1 MPRSINCMLFEEQI
15 SRKPDLYPWTKQ
27 FIEAIWKGFWTPEE
41 FNFRSDYSQFKND
54 LTSAEQQIVVK
65 TMSAIGQIEIAVKSF
80 WADVGNNLPHP
91 SIKDL
96 GFAMANSEVIHNMA
110 YEKILD
116 VLHLTHVFEENLNVD
131 VIKGRVD
138 YLRKY
143 NKKVYKDARKQY
155 IYSIALF
162 TLFVENVSLFSQFYI
177 IMHLNRNKAVMKDCA
192 QQVQYT
198 RNEEMLHAQ
207 VGIKLIQTLR
217 EEYPDLFDKE
227 LEDRIKHECVESL
240 RAESKVIDW
249 IMDGHTAPGLSA
261 DILKSF
267 IAKRMA
273 DSMDMIGIDNSEIV
287 YDEGHVKETF
297 WFDEELFGA
306 NMTDFFQK
314 RPVEYA
320 KGKGISA
327 DDLF

>member
-1 MPRSINCMLFEEQI
+1 MLFTEQI
-15 SRKPDLYPWTKQ
+15 ARKPDLYPWTKQ
-27 FIEAIWKGFWTPEE
+27 FIDAIWKGFWTPDE
-41 FNFRSDYSQFKND
+41 FNFRSDYSQFKTD
-54 LTSAEQQIVVK
+54 LTKEEQEVIVK

-80 WADVGNNLPHP
+80 WADVGKHLPHP

-96 GFAMANSEVIHNMA
+96 GYAMANSEVIHNLA
-110 YEKILD
+110 YEKILE
-116 VLHLTHVFEENLNVD
+116 VLHLTHVFEENLNEK
-131 VIKGRVD
+131 VIRGRVD

-143 NKKVYKDARKQY
+143 LEKHYDDDKKQY
-155 IYSIALF
+155 VYSIILF

-177 IMHLNRNKAVMKDCA
+177 IMHMNRNKAVMKDCA

-217 EEYPDLFDKE
+217 EEYPDLFDQE
-227 LEDRIKHECVESL
+227 LQDRIQHECIESL
-240 RAESKVIDW
+240 KAESKVIDW
-249 IMDGHTAPGLSA
+249 IMGDYKVDGLSA
-261 DILKSF
+261 PILKSF

-273 DSMDMIGIDNSEIV
+273 DSLDQIGFDNCEIV
-287 YDEGHVKETF
+287 YDQADVDETF
-297 WFDEELFGA
+297 WFDEELYGA

-320 KGKGISA
+320 KGQGISA

>member
-1 MPRSINCMLFEEQI
+1 MLFQEQI
-15 SRKPDLYPWTKQ
+15 ARKPDLYPWTKQ
-27 FIEAIWKGFWTPEE
+27 FIDAIWKGFWTPDE
-41 FNFRSDYSQFKND
+41 FNFRSDYSQFKTD
-54 LTSAEQQIVVK
+54 LTKQEQEVIVK

-80 WADVGNNLPHP
+80 WADVGKHLPHP

-96 GFAMANSEVIHNMA
+96 GYAMANSEVIHNLA
-110 YEKILD
+110 YEKILE
-116 VLHLTHVFEENLNVD
+116 VLHLTHVFEENLNEK
-131 VIKGRVD
+131 VIRGRVD

-143 NKKVYKDARKQY
+143 LEKHYEDDKKQY
-155 IYSIALF
+155 VYSIILF

-177 IMHLNRNKAVMKDCA
+177 IMHMNRNKAVMKDCA

-217 EEYPDLFDKE
+217 EEYPELFDQE
-227 LEDRIKHECVESL
+227 LQDRIQHECIESL
-240 RAESKVIDW
+240 KAESKVIDW
-249 IMDGHTAPGLSA
+249 IMGDYEVDGLSA
-261 DILKSF
+261 PILKSF

-273 DSMDMIGIDNSEIV
+273 DSLDQIGFDNSEIV
-287 YDEGHVKETF
+287 YDQAHVDETF
-297 WFDEELFGA
+297 WFDEELYGA

-320 KGKGISA
+320 KGQGISA

>member
-1 MPRSINCMLFEEQI
+1 MLFEEQI
-15 SRKPDLYPWTKQ
+15 ARKPDLYPWTKD

-41 FNFRSDYSQFKND
+41 FNFRSDYSQFKTD
-54 LTSAEQQIVVK
+54 LNEQEQQMVVR

-80 WADVGNNLPHP
+80 WADVGKHLPHP

-96 GFAMANSEVIHNMA
+96 GYAMANSEVIHNMA

-116 VLHLTHVFEENLNVD
+116 VLHMNHVFEENMNEE
-131 VIKGRVD
+131 VIKGRVE

-143 NKKVYKDARKQY
+143 NNKVYEDDKKQY
-155 IYSIALF
+155 IYSIILF

-177 IMHLNRNKAVMKDCA
+177 MMHLNRNRAVMKDCA

-207 VGIKLIQTLR
+207 VGIKLIQTMRNEYPEYFDEEMVARIR
-217 EEYPDLFDKE
+217 EECID
-227 LEDRIKHECVESL
+227 SL
-240 RAESKVIDW
+240 KAESKVIDW
-249 IMDGHTAPGLSA
+249 IMGDYSVKGLNA

-267 IAKRMA
+267 IAYRMA
-273 DSMDMIGIDNSEIV
+273 ESLDQIGFDSSEIKFDQELV
-287 YDEGHVKETF
+287 NETF
-297 WFDEELFGA
+297 WFEEELLGA

-320 KGKGISA
+320 KGQGITA

>member
-1 MPRSINCMLFEEQI
+1 MLFTEQI
-15 SRKPDLYPWTKQ
+15 ARKPDLYPWTKQ
-27 FIEAIWKGFWTPEE
+27 FIDAIWKGFWTPDE
-41 FNFRSDYSQFKND
+41 FNFRSDYSQFKTD
-54 LTSAEQQIVVK
+54 LTKEEQEVIVK

-80 WADVGNNLPHP
+80 WADVGKHLPHP

-96 GFAMANSEVIHNMA
+96 GYAMANSEVIHNLA
-110 YEKILD
+110 YEKILE
-116 VLHLTHVFEENLNVD
+116 VLHLTHVFEENPNEK
-131 VIKGRVD
+131 VIRGRVD

-143 NKKVYKDARKQY
+143 LEKHYEDDKKQY
-155 IYSIALF
+155 VYSIILF

-177 IMHLNRNKAVMKDCA
+177 IMHMNRNKAVMKDCA

-217 EEYPDLFDKE
+217 EEYPDLFDDE
-227 LEDRIKHECVESL
+227 LQERIQHECIESL

-249 IMDGHTAPGLSA
+249 IMGDYEVEGLSA
-261 DILKSF
+261 PILKSF

-273 DSMDMIGIDNSEIV
+273 DSLDQIGFDNSEIV
-287 YDEGHVKETF
+287 YDQAHVDETF
-297 WFDEELFGA
+297 WFDEELYGA

-320 KGKGISA
+320 KGQGISA

>member
-1 MPRSINCMLFEEQI
+1 
-15 SRKPDLYPWTKQ
+15 
-27 FIEAIWKGFWTPEE
+27 
-41 FNFRSDYSQFKND
+41 
-54 LTSAEQQIVVK
+54 
-65 TMSAIGQIEIAVKSF
+65 
-80 WADVGNNLPHP
+80 
-91 SIKDL
+91 
-96 GFAMANSEVIHNMA
+96 MA

-116 VLHLTHVFEENLNVD
+116 VLHLTHVFEENLNEK
-131 VIKGRVD
+131 VIRGRVD

-143 NKKVYKDARKQY
+143 NNKVYDDDKKQY
-155 IYSIALF
+155 IYSIMLF

-177 IMHLNRNKAVMKDCA
+177 IMHMNRNKAVMKDCA

-217 EEYPDLFDKE
+217 EEYPELFDAE
-227 LEDRIKHECVESL
+227 LQARVQEECIEAL
-240 RAESKVIDW
+240 KAESKVIDW
-249 IMDGHTAPGLSA
+249 IMDGYSAPGLSA
-261 DILKSF
+261 PILKSF

-273 DSMDMIGIDNSEIV
+273 ESIDQIGFDSSEIV
-287 YDEGHVKETF
+287 YDKSLSDETF
-297 WFDEELFGA
+297 WFDEELYGA

-320 KGKGISA
+320 KGQGISA

>member
-1 MPRSINCMLFEEQI
+1 MLFEEQVA
-15 SRKPDLYPWTKQ
+15 RKPDLYPWTKQ
-27 FIEAIWKGFWTPEE
+27 FIEAIWKGFWTPDE
-41 FNFRSDYSQFKND
+41 FNFRSDYSQFKTD
-54 LTSAEQQIVVK
+54 LTPEEQQVVVK

-80 WADVGNNLPHP
+80 WADIGNHLPHP

-96 GFAMANSEVIHNMA
+96 GYAMANSEVIHNMA

-116 VLHLTHVFEENLNVD
+116 VLHLTHVFEENLNVE

-143 NKKVYKDARKQY
+143 NKKVYKDERKQY
-155 IYSIALF
+155 IYSIMLF

-217 EEYPDLFDKE
+217 EEYPELFDAE
-227 LEDRIKHECVESL
+227 LEERVQRECIDSL
-240 RAESKVIDW
+240 KAESKVIDW
-249 IMDGHTAPGLSA
+249 IMDGYSAQGLSA
-261 DILKSF
+261 PILKSF

-273 DSMDMIGIDNSEIV
+273 DSIDQIGFDSSEIK
-287 YDEGHVKETF
+287 YDQSHIDETF
-297 WFDEELFGA
+297 WFDEELLGGT
-306 NMTDFFQK
+306 MTDFFQK
-314 RPVEYA
+314 RPVEYS
-320 KGKGISA
+320 KGQGVTA

>member
-1 MPRSINCMLFEEQI
+1 MLFTEQI
-15 SRKPDLYPWTKQ
+15 ARKPDLYPWTKQ
-27 FIEAIWKGFWTPEE
+27 FIDAIWKGFWTPDE
-41 FNFRSDYSQFKND
+41 FNFRSDYSQFKTD
-54 LTSAEQQIVVK
+54 LTKEEQEVIVK

-80 WADVGNNLPHP
+80 WADVGKHLPHP

-96 GFAMANSEVIHNMA
+96 GYAMANSEVIHNLA
-110 YEKILD
+110 YEKILE
-116 VLHLTHVFEENLNVD
+116 VLHLTHVFEENLNEK
-131 VIKGRVD
+131 VIRGRVD

-143 NKKVYKDARKQY
+143 LEKHYEDDKKQY
-155 IYSIALF
+155 VYSIILF

-177 IMHLNRNKAVMKDCA
+177 IMHMNRNKAVMKDCA

-217 EEYPDLFDKE
+217 EEYPDIFDQE
-227 LEDRIKHECVESL
+227 LQDRIQHECIESL
-240 RAESKVIDW
+240 KAESKVIDW
-249 IMDGHTAPGLSA
+249 IMGDYKVDGLSA
-261 DILKSF
+261 PILKSF
-267 IAKRMA
+267 IAKRMS
-273 DSMDMIGIDNSEIV
+273 DSLDQIGFDNSEIV
-287 YDEGHVKETF
+287 YDQADVDETF
-297 WFDEELFGA
+297 WFDEELYGA

-320 KGKGISA
+320 KGQGISA

>member
-1 MPRSINCMLFEEQI
+1 MLFQEQI
-15 SRKPDLYPWTKQ
+15 ARKPDLYPWTKQ
-27 FIEAIWKGFWTPEE
+27 FIDAIWKGFWTPDE
-41 FNFRSDYSQFKND
+41 FNFRSDYSQFKTD
-54 LTSAEQQIVVK
+54 LTKEEQEVIVK

-80 WADVGNNLPHP
+80 WADVGKHLPHP

-96 GFAMANSEVIHNMA
+96 GYAMANSEVIHNLA
-110 YEKILD
+110 YEKILE
-116 VLHLTHVFEENLNVD
+116 VLHLTHVFEENLNEK
-131 VIKGRVD
+131 VIRGRVD

-143 NKKVYKDARKQY
+143 LEKHYDDDRKQY
-155 IYSIALF
+155 VYSIILF

-177 IMHLNRNKAVMKDCA
+177 IMHMNRNKAVMKDCA

-217 EEYPDLFDKE
+217 EEYPDLFDQE
-227 LEDRIKHECVESL
+227 LQDRIQHECIESL
-240 RAESKVIDW
+240 KAESKVIDW
-249 IMDGHTAPGLSA
+249 IMGDYKVDGLSA
-261 DILKSF
+261 PILKSF

-273 DSMDMIGIDNSEIV
+273 DSLDQIGFDNSEIV
-287 YDEGHVKETF
+287 YDQAHVDETF
-297 WFDEELFGA
+297 WFDEELYGA

-320 KGKGISA
+320 KGQGISA

>member
-1 MPRSINCMLFEEQI
+1 MLFQEQI
-15 SRKPDLYPWTKQ
+15 ARKPDLYPWTKQ
-27 FIEAIWKGFWTPEE
+27 FIDAIWKGFWTPDE
-41 FNFRSDYSQFKND
+41 FNFRSDYSQFKTD
-54 LTSAEQQIVVK
+54 LTKQEQEVIVK

-80 WADVGNNLPHP
+80 WADVGKHLPHP

-96 GFAMANSEVIHNMA
+96 GYAMANSEVIHNLA
-110 YEKILD
+110 YEKILE
-116 VLHLTHVFEENLNVD
+116 VLHLTHVFEENLNEK
-131 VIKGRVD
+131 VIRGRVD

-143 NKKVYKDARKQY
+143 LEKHYEDDKKQY
-155 IYSIALF
+155 VYSIILF

-177 IMHLNRNKAVMKDCA
+177 IMHMNRNKAVMKDCA

-217 EEYPDLFDKE
+217 EEYPELFDQE
-227 LEDRIKHECVESL
+227 LQDRIQHECIESL
-240 RAESKVIDW
+240 KAESKVIDW
-249 IMDGHTAPGLSA
+249 IMGDYEVDGLSA
-261 DILKSF
+261 PILKSF

-273 DSMDMIGIDNSEIV
+273 DSLDQIGFDNNEIV
-287 YDEGHVKETF
+287 YDQAHIDKTF
-297 WFDEELFGA
+297 WFDEELYGT

-320 KGKGISA
+320 KGQGISA

>member
-1 MPRSINCMLFEEQI
+1 MLFTEQI
-15 SRKPDLYPWTKQ
+15 ARKPDLYPWTKQ
-27 FIEAIWKGFWTPEE
+27 FIDAIWKGFWTPDE
-41 FNFRSDYSQFKND
+41 FNFRSDYSQFKTD
-54 LTSAEQQIVVK
+54 LTKEEQEVIVK

-80 WADVGNNLPHP
+80 WADVGKHLPHP

-96 GFAMANSEVIHNMA
+96 GYAMANSEVIHNLA
-110 YEKILD
+110 YEKILE
-116 VLHLTHVFEENLNVD
+116 VLHLTHVFEENLNEK
-131 VIKGRVD
+131 VIRGRVD

-143 NKKVYKDARKQY
+143 LEKHYDDDKKQY
-155 IYSIALF
+155 VYSIILF

-177 IMHLNRNKAVMKDCA
+177 IMHMNRNKAVMKDCA

-217 EEYPDLFDKE
+217 EEYPELFDQE
-227 LEDRIKHECVESL
+227 LQDRIQHECIESL
-240 RAESKVIDW
+240 KAESKVIDW
-249 IMDGHTAPGLSA
+249 IMGDYEVDGLSA
-261 DILKSF
+261 PILKSF

-273 DSMDMIGIDNSEIV
+273 DSLDQIGFDNSEIV
-287 YDEGHVKETF
+287 YDQAHVDETF
-297 WFDEELFGA
+297 WFDEELYGA

-320 KGKGISA
+320 KGQGISA